1 MKLLSCHIE
10 NFGKLRDFTYYFE
23 DDLNVLFAE
32 NGWGKSTLAAFLKV
46 MFYGFDGE
54 NRRNGDGNERLRY
67 RPWSGGVYG
76 GSVTFSSGS
85 KTFRM
90 MRTFGARKKED
101 KFSLY
106 DDETGFISDEYTD
119 RIGEELFSIDRDSF
133 CRTVFW
139 SQTDHETS
147 ATTSIQAK
155 IGDLTAQQDDLPAYD
170 AAVKRLRKEME
181 RLRPDRANGLIRKKQ
196 DRLALLEAD
205 QARLPALNAQL
216 QQCIAQEQ
224 ALTEQLSRIRLQKQ
238 QYALSVPERPAQ
250 EAAGSGATDGGE
262 SSAAEEG
269 ASVGE
274 EAAAEEKLSGV
285 RESLAASEERL
296 AGARESLAAAEERLA
311 GERENLSAT
320 EEKLSSLYATRQRI
334 LAQGRDEQEQYRQVK
349 EDLRQELEAFTRL
362 QTKRRGTIRAFSAA
376 GILFAVIML
385 ALCLSRVIPMPFLI
399 LPILSLAGSVWLLWY
414 AGHSD
419 LPADDSEEIQRLR
432 KEKKWYK
439 SSIRT
444 LSRKLRHID
453 ERIQGK
459 ELLCEKLRN
468 RLRTMEAD
476 VSAQKKSVQEA
487 ERSVNSSANGGSIS
501 IEEDLVSSANGG
513 SSPGTGSDSIPSEVA
528 RILSEFDIREE
539 ECRSR
544 LQEVRGQSEE
554 LREMISDCR
563 NSQESLPALKAEIS
577 TLLEQ
582 YDTCSKTLSYLE
594 EARNLF
600 TSRYMN
606 PFLRSFRR
614 YYVLLTGESAESVQ
628 TDADLGITILNQ
640 GLPRDPSLMS
650 EGTKDMISLCRRMA
664 MIDAMYPGEKPFLV
678 LDDPFSNLDD
688 ERIKGGMRFLHTASL
703 EYQILYLTCH
713 ASRL

>member
-238 QYALSVPERPAQ
+238 QYALSVHERPVH
-250 EAAGSGATDGGE
+250 ETEESESVAAE
-262 SSAAEEG
+262 EVSAAEERLT
-269 ASVGE
+269 
-274 EAAAEEKLSGV
+274 EARERFAAEQDRLTAAEEKL
-285 RESLAASEERL
+285 
-296 AGARESLAAAEERLA
+296 A
-311 GERENLSAT
+311 GERERLAVA

-399 LPILSLAGSVWLLWY
+399 LPILSLAGSAWLLWY

-528 RILSEFDIREE
+528 RILTEFDIREE

-563 NSQESLPALKAEIS
+563 TSQESLPALKAEIS

-614 YYVLLTGESAESVQ
+614 YYGLLTGESAESVQ
-628 TDADLGITILNQ
+628 TDADLGITILDQ